1 MNPLSRLSFW
11 QLSIISGLLIGLA
24 YPPLPFGFLAWFG
37 IVPLLVLFQQASV
50 WQGFRFGFL
59 ASITANLVSLYWI
72 GFNSGAGFTVVLLS
86 LIGADLDLA
95 IFWGIIGFL
104 LTWIMQKSRIGIIC
118 TPLLWVMMEYLRGMG
133 PLGFP
138 WIDLALTQTNYLSLI
153 QIAEV
158 TGPSGIAFWIIT
170 LNICF
175 LVLLDQNSKRKR
187 SASIILILICIIG
200 FYGYQRINVVEDS
213 IIPEISVAVTQSN
226 IDPNDKWDRSNRK
239 QVFATMHA
247 LLDSAINLQPD
258 LILWPESAV
267 PALLRTSRASRK
279 PFHDKII
286 ASNIPLL
293 AGTVDRYTDDQGNR
307 QYYNGSIL
315 LNTDNTV
322 DIYHKIHLVPFAEYI
337 PLSEK
342 FPKLK
347 KLNFGQANFLQGKE
361 FTLFTLDSVKF
372 SNLICYESS
381 IPNLVRK
388 FVEQGAQFLTIE
400 SNDGWLGSTSGPYQH
415 FAISK
420 LRAVENRI
428 AIARSANTGI
438 SGVILPSGRVV
449 EKIPLG
455 ERDIAFSYLPL
466 RRNSTI
472 YTKYGNYFA
481 WICTTVM
488 LIFIGFT
495 WINRNS

>member
-1 MNPLSRLSFW
+1 
-11 QLSIISGLLIGLA
+11 
-24 YPPLPFGFLAWFG
+24 
-37 IVPLLVLFQQASV
+37 
-50 WQGFRFGFL
+50 
-59 ASITANLVSLYWI
+59 
-72 GFNSGAGFTVVLLS
+72 
-86 LIGADLDLA
+86 
-95 IFWGIIGFL
+95 
-104 LTWIMQKSRIGIIC
+104 
-118 TPLLWVMMEYLRGMG
+118 
-133 PLGFP
+133 
-138 WIDLALTQTNYLSLI
+138 
-153 QIAEV
+153 
-158 TGPSGIAFWIIT
+158 
-170 LNICF
+170 
-175 LVLLDQNSKRKR
+175 
-187 SASIILILICIIG
+187 
-200 FYGYQRINVVEDS
+200 
-213 IIPEISVAVTQSN
+213 
-226 IDPNDKWDRSNRK
+226 
-239 QVFATMHA
+239 
-247 LLDSAINLQPD
+247 
-258 LILWPESAV
+258 
-267 PALLRTSRASRK
+267 
-279 PFHDKII
+279 
-286 ASNIPLL
+286 
-293 AGTVDRYTDDQGNR
+293 
-307 QYYNGSIL
+307 
-315 LNTDNTV
+315 
-322 DIYHKIHLVPFAEYI
+322 
-337 PLSEK
+337 
-342 FPKLK
+342 
-347 KLNFGQANFLQGKE
+347 
-361 FTLFTLDSVKF
+361 VKF